1 MSARKGENSMA
12 DETAKFTL
20 ELDASSFIKNAK
32 SARESATQLNAISN
46 SIDAIRKAFKEFG
59 ASNAEASLQSTSTA
73 INTMADSL
81 TKLSSVDFT
90 VLSKNTQTI
99 HDFAQAISSGIDTSN
114 TSANVNAFANAVSVL
129 NTAFKAF
136 GKSDASQSITTV
148 ATSMGTVN
156 ELIRASS
163 ESGINAL
170 ETLSSQIGNF
180 ISEMNKVETVGDNFN
195 GVLNALERLSA
206 SLINLQATGS
216 VLNDISK
223 EFMTMSSASKLL
235 EILPVNIEKFAD
247 SMASI
252 DDSKFEVL
260 RGKFELLATALSP
273 LMIELEKLT
282 GWLAALGIEGD
293 NASKIFDR
301 VVAGFKRFT
310 NQEDQ
315 ANKSTS
321 SFNAALNG
329 TKIVL
334 GKYLDAISKVTQKLG
349 SLAKNLI
356 TGKAAVN
363 SANQSFAKMFNTITK
378 TIAKV
383 GVFYMV
389 IRRLSSFMK
398 SAVNEAANYVE
409 QLNLFT
415 VATQS
420 ATGKNT
426 ELARSLS
433 ETTYG
438 LNSSEFMQYQGSLNM
453 LATGMGVVNNKSLIM
468 SRNLAQ
474 LTYDYS
480 SLFNIK
486 PEEVFGKISNAMAG
500 QTKGLK
506 ELGNAVTNQ
515 MIKQTGLKYGLKG
528 EVSSWDTATQAMM
541 RYETIMSNARKTG
554 VYNDLA
560 RSINTPAN
568 AIRVFTNQVNI
579 MKRALGGV
587 GLAIAQSALPY
598 LTALLKVITELAN
611 RLAKLLGYDV
621 SDQLKG
627 IDFSGIDYGDAE
639 ENIDNIGKSADETS
653 KKLRKMLLP
662 FDELNVMQEKAS
674 KSGSDAG
681 SGLQHLDPSKW
692 DPSNYE
698 WKMPDSNSR
707 VDDIIKNMKDAFK
720 KADWTSLGEEF
731 GNKLN
736 NIVNAADD
744 WIVKKFNPFAKR
756 FGQQLATWLNGAIG
770 KTNFKKIGQTVA
782 HGLNGITAHIQ
793 TFFDNFDS
801 FKLGTKLG
809 DLLDGFFD
817 YDFDKGG
824 KMIGSGL
831 NEIFEVIDGFA
842 EKVVK
847 NSSRWGSKIAGGINK
862 IFETWDPSKAAT
874 ATVKLVNGLIN
885 LFGTTVD
892 KLKPDLIREKITT
905 YINKVITGVDAKKFG
920 TAVGTLVHNIMD
932 TLGDVNWE
940 ELGFKVGQFLGSINW
955 VEIMTTVGGAI
966 FNALKGAILG
976 FFDSAGT
983 DAIWQLPAMILLT
996 RGKAIFT
1003 AIPWDSLISAGAF
1016 NGLASKIQTSL
1027 SGIATNLKEGLAG
1040 SRIGQAFES
1049 SKTFWSEGFAKFG
1062 DKAAVSL
1069 ETLKTGVTGKLSS
1082 LGTGIS
1088 GGVGKIKTFLAN
1100 SKLGGMIGNAFGNV
1114 SSAMAPI
1121 TSGIT
1126 SIFSKAQGLL
1136 GAGISGIGSF
1146 LASPAGLVILGVMAV
1161 ALIAGNWDKI
1171 SDFLTGTLPKIVK
1184 ILGDIIGGITK
1195 TLASLLGTLL
1205 GWLVG
1210 SIVKGLAAIPKA
1222 IIEFSKDP
1230 SGFLEAG
1237 ANMIAGLLKGILDAI
1252 AGIGKWIWDNI
1263 VKPFVDAFCEALG
1276 INSPSKVFFEYGG
1289 YIVQGLIDGIKS
1301 IINFVLTPFKVIW
1314 DGIKAIFSVV
1324 GKWFGDTFKA
1334 AYQAVVNIFSPIGSF
1349 FSGAWTGI
1357 TNALSSVA
1365 SWFGNTFQGAYDKV
1379 TEIFG
1384 AVGSWFADKYNSIK
1398 SAFNGIGSW
1407 FSSTFKGAYNN
1418 IKTAFS
1424 GVKKFFQGI
1433 WNGIKTVFKGVGTF
1447 FKGVFDAVL
1456 KPIKGVFNIIRKV
1469 LNTVIKAL
1477 NKISI
1482 DVPDW
1487 VPLFGGKTWGFDIP
1501 EVPAL
1506 ATGGVVKNAT
1516 TALVGEA
1523 GPEAVVPLKN
1533 DKAGIMQIAGKLA
1546 EYINGSG
1553 NNEALLAISKSI
1565 DNLAGN
1571 TYRNVTANSGYDT
1584 ANDMNSFGNYIVNII
1599 NLVSK
1604 QIEIEQRSMDN
1615 DAQLANQIIEAIRD
1629 GRGAQVIID
1638 GREVF
1643 NTVVKENNRQ
1653 IMRTGNSPLGS
1664 K

>member
-1 MSARKGENSMA
+1 MA

-81 TKLSSVDFT
+81 TKLSGVDFT

-136 GKSDASQSITTV
+136 GKSDASSSINTV
-148 ATSMGTVN
+148 ATSMSTVN

-170 ETLSSQIGNF
+170 EMLSSQIGNF

-206 SLINLQATGS
+206 SLINLQTTGN

-252 DDSKFEVL
+252 DDSKLEVL
-260 RGKFELLATALSP
+260 HGKFELLATALSP
-273 LMIELEKLT
+273 LMTELEKLT
-282 GWLAALGIEGD
+282 SWLIALGIEGD

-329 TKIVL
+329 TKVVL

-611 RLAKLLGYDV
+611 RIAKLLGYDV
-621 SDQLKG
+621 NDQLKG
-627 IDFSGIDYGDAE
+627 IDFSGIDYGDTE

-674 KSGSDAG
+674 KSGSDTG
-681 SGLQHLDPSKW
+681 SGLQHLDPSQW

-707 VDDIIKNMKDAFK
+707 VDDIIKNIKDAFK
-720 KADWTSLGEEF
+720 KADWTSLGENF
-731 GNKLN
+731 GDKLN
-736 NIVNAADD
+736 NIINAADD
-744 WIVKKFNPFAKR
+744 WIVKKFNPFAKT
-756 FGQQLATWLNGAIG
+756 FGKQLATWLNGAIG

-782 HGLNGITAHIQ
+782 HGLNGITAHLQ
-793 TFFDNFDS
+793 SFFENFGGYQ
-801 FKLGTKLG
+801 LGTKLG

-824 KMIGSGL
+824 QMIGSGL
-831 NEIFEVIDGFA
+831 NTIFEIIDGFA
-842 EKVVK
+842 DKVVE
-847 NSSRWGSKIAGGINK
+847 NSAKWGKKVADGINN
-862 IFETWDPSKAAT
+862 IFETWDPLYASN
-874 ATVKLVNGLIN
+874 ATVKLVNGLIDLFAKTINN
-885 LFGTTVD
+885 L
-892 KLKPDLIREKITT
+892 KADLIRENITT
-905 YINKVITGVDAKKFG
+905 YINRVITGIEAKKFG
-920 TAVGTLVHNIMD
+920 EAVGTLVHNIME
-932 TLGDVNWE
+932 TLGDINWG

-955 VEIMTTVGGAI
+955 VEIMTTVGKAI
-966 FNALKGAILG
+966 FDALKGAVSG
-976 FFDSAGT
+976 FFDSAGS

-1027 SGIATNLKEGLAG
+1027 SGIATTLKEGLAG
-1040 SRIGQAFES
+1040 SKIGQAFES
-1049 SKTFWSEGFAKFG
+1049 SKTFWSEGFTKFG

-1069 ETLKTGVTGKLSS
+1069 ETMKTGVTGKLDTV
-1082 LGTGIS
+1082 GTAIS
-1088 GGVGKIKTFLAN
+1088 NGFGKIKTKLAN
-1100 SKLGGMIGNAFGNV
+1100 TKIGGAIGNAFGNI
-1114 SSAMAPI
+1114 SSAFAPV

-1126 SIFSKAQGLL
+1126 SVFSKAQGLL
-1136 GAGISGIGSF
+1136 SKGITGLGSF
-1146 LASPAGLVILGVMAV
+1146 LASPAGLIILGVMAV

-1171 SDFLTGTLPKIVK
+1171 SEFLTGTLPKIVK
-1184 ILGDIIGGITK
+1184 IIGDIIGGITK
-1195 TLASLLGTLL
+1195 TLATLLGTLL

-1210 SIVKGLAAIPKA
+1210 SIAKGFVAIGKA
-1222 IIEFSKDP
+1222 IVDGIAKFINDP
-1230 SGFLEAG
+1230 AGFLKAG
-1237 ANMIAGLLKGILDAI
+1237 ADMVAGLLKGIVDAI
-1252 AGIGKWIWDNI
+1252 AGIGKWIWDNM

-1276 INSPSKVFFEYGG
+1276 IHSPSTVFFEYGG
-1289 YIVQGLIDGIKS
+1289 YIVQGLIDGIKA
-1301 IINFVLTPFKVIW
+1301 IINFVLTPFQTIW
-1314 DGIKAIFSVV
+1314 EGIKGVFSTV
-1324 GKWFGDTFKA
+1324 GKWFGDTFQA
-1334 AYQAVVNIFSPIGSF
+1334 AYQAVVDIFTPIGTF
-1349 FSGAWTGI
+1349 FSGAWTSI
-1357 TNALSSVA
+1357 TSALSSVA
-1365 SWFGNTFQGAYDKV
+1365 TWFGDTFQGAYDKV
-1379 TEIFG
+1379 KSVFG
-1384 AVGSWFADKYNSIK
+1384 AIGSWFTEKYNSIK

-1418 IKTAFS
+1418 VKTAFS
-1424 GVKKFFQGI
+1424 GVKKFFEGI
-1433 WNGIKTVFKGVGTF
+1433 WNGIKTVFKGVGSF
-1447 FKGVFDAVL
+1447 FKGVANTAL
-1456 KPIKGVFNIIRKV
+1456 KPIKGIFNVVRGVMNK
-1469 LNTVIKAL
+1469 VIKGL
-1477 NKISI
+1477 NNLSI
-1482 DVPDW
+1482 EVPDW
-1487 VPLFGGKTWGFDIP
+1487 VPVFGGQTWGFNIP
-1501 EVPAL
+1501 EIPAL
-1506 ATGGVVKNAT
+1506 ATGGVIKSTT
-1516 TALVGEA
+1516 TAVVGEA

-1571 TYRNVTANSGYDT
+1571 TYRNVTANSGYNT

-1615 DAQLANQIIEAIRD
+1615 DAQLVNQIIEAIRD

-1664 K
+1664 R